1 MNLKKFFRKNL
12 RLKNSR
18 ERGGADAKNEKKRIP
33 GNGSAFLLVLLIGI
47 YQMNLLPEATLL
59 CCPTMEKR
67 RFRVL
72 RR

>member
-1 MNLKKFFRKNL
+1 MRKTRRSVFL
-12 RLKNSR
+12 ATAVLL
-18 ERGGADAKNEKKRIP
+18 
-33 GNGSAFLLVLLIGI
+33 LLVLLIGI
-47 YQMNLLPEATLL
+47 YQMNLLPEATLF